1 MGPITTYQDMVAVV
15 TGGASGVGRSL
26 AAMMLDRGATVVIAD
41 VEKEALDAT
50 VAELSSRG
58 TIEGV
63 QTDVTDTKSVQ
74 ALADHVFERYGRTN
88 LLFNNAGVGG
98 AAPKVWDCTP
108 NDWNWNIAV
117 NVFGV
122 AYGIHHFVPRMIDSG
137 EPGYVV
143 NTTSH
148 NGAVTML
155 PHSSVYAVS
164 KAAVAVLTECLES
177 QLREVAPNVGAGL
190 LFPAGQGLM
199 GTGMYTADRNRP
211 DRWAREVP
219 KAEPPAQFA
228 AMIERNLQMRGQFVE
243 ALDELAN
250 SVLDGILEG
259 NYILTLG
266 EFDSSVERLR
276 ERADRYAAGLN
287 PTPPSTAL
295 TAT

>member
-1 MGPITTYQDMVAVV
+1 MSPITTYEDMVAVV

-26 AAMMLDRGATVVIAD
+26 TAMMLDRGATVVIAD
-41 VEKEALDAT
+41 VEKTALDAT
-50 VAELSSRG
+50 VEELSSRG
-58 TIEGV
+58 PIEGV
-63 QTDVTDTKSVQ
+63 QVDVTDSESVKS
-74 ALADHVFERYGRTN
+74 LADHVFATYGRTN
-88 LLFNNAGVGG
+88 VLFNNAGVGG
-98 AAPKVWDCTP
+98 AAPKVWECTP
-108 NDWNWNIAV
+108 NDWNWIMAV

-122 AYGIHHFVPRMIDSG
+122 SYGIHHFVPRMIESG

-143 NTTSH
+143 NTTSG
-148 NGAVTML
+148 NGAISML

-164 KAAVAVLTECLES
+164 KAAVAVLTECLEA

-190 LFPAGQGLM
+190 LFPSGQGLM

-219 KAEPPAQFA
+219 KAPPPAQFA
-228 AMIERNLQMRGQFVE
+228 ALMERNLQMRGQFVD

-250 SVLDGILEG
+250 SVLDGILAG
-259 NYILTLG
+259 DYILTLG
-266 EFDSSVERLR
+266 DFDGSVQQLHQ
-276 ERADRYAAGLN
+276 RADRYAQGLN

>member
-1 MGPITTYQDMVAVV
+1 MSQITTYEDMVAVV

-41 VEKEALDAT
+41 VEKTALDAT
-50 VAELSSRG
+50 VEELSSRG
-58 TIEGV
+58 PIEGV
-63 QTDVTDTKSVQ
+63 QTDVTDTNSVQ
-74 ALADHVFERYGRTN
+74 SLADHVFSTYGRTN

-108 NDWNWNIAV
+108 NDWKWTMGV

-122 AYGIHHFVPRMIDSG
+122 SHGIFHFVPRMIDSG

-199 GTGMYTADRNRP
+199 GTGLYTADRNRP
-211 DRWAREVP
+211 DQWAREVP
-219 KAEPPAQFA
+219 KDPPPAQFA
-228 AMIERNLQMRGQFVE
+228 AMIERNLQNRGQFVD

-250 SVLDGILEG
+250 AVLDGILAG

-266 EFDSSVERLR
+266 DFDGSIQQLR
-276 ERADRYAAGLN
+276 ERADRYAEGLN